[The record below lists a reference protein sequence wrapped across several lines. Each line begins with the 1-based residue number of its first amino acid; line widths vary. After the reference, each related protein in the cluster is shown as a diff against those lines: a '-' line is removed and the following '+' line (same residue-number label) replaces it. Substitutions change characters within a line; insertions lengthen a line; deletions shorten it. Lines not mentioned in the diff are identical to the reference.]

1 MQVVKGVFPSI
12 SGVSVELPAVSL
24 LGSCPV
30 WHSEALEDGTGS
42 AIEGYI
48 SNSFKNSVWMEVL
61 SVDVV
66 LNVRLLV
73 ELIAIEVLNSYS
85 YIINI
90 LNKLGSNKVPIS
102 LAFSTWNL

>member
-1 MQVVKGVFPSI
+1 
-12 SGVSVELPAVSL
+12 
-24 LGSCPV
+24 
-30 WHSEALEDGTGS
+30 
-42 AIEGYI
+42 
-48 SNSFKNSVWMEVL
+48 MEVL
-61 SVDVV
+61 TVDVV
-66 LNVRLLV
+66 LNVRLFV